1 MVRLNHEPYV
11 KNKKLT
17 GPCVVVIHAEWCGH
31 CKDFMPVFDNQIV
44 PSNNFDEE
52 LKDLLTLSSV
62 EEKEYSDA
70 KHLFGEIDG
79 YPTIRYITFDE
90 KGSPLKHDNNNNG
103 EIMKIDAVNIPR
115 NSEAVTKW
123 INSVVKRD
131 IKKKHKNHKSGDSN
145 GNSNKHN
152 NKHAHGMRGGS
163 KRVKRLVKRTK
174 KVLKRLVK
182 RTKRVKRA

>member
-1 MVRLNHEPYV
+1 MVRLKHEPYV
-11 KNKKLT
+11 KNKNLT
-17 GPCVVVIHAEWCGH
+17 GPCVIVIHAEWCGH

-62 EEKEYSDA
+62 EEKEYSNA

-90 KGSPLKHDNNNNG
+90 SGKPLKHNNNNNNNNG
-103 EIMKIDAVNIPR
+103 SIMKIDAVNIPR

-123 INSVVKRD
+123 INTVVKRD
-131 IKKKHKNHKSGDSN
+131 IKKKHKR
-145 GNSNKHN
+145 KHSES

-163 KRVKRLVKRTK
+163 KRTKRLVKR
-174 KVLKRLVK
+174 VVK
-182 RTKRVKRA
+182 RVVKKTKRVKRT

>member
-1 MVRLNHEPYV
+1 MVRLKHEPYV

-17 GPCVVVIHAEWCGH
+17 GPCVIVIHAEWCGH

-62 EEKEYSDA
+62 EEKEYSNA

-90 KGSPLKHDNNNNG
+90 KGEPLKHNNNNNNNNG
-103 EIMKIDAVNIPR
+103 SIMKIDAVNIPR

-123 INSVVKRD
+123 INTVVKRD
-131 IKKKHKNHKSGDSN
+131 IKKKHKRV
-145 GNSNKHN
+145 HN

-163 KRVKRLVKRTK
+163 KRTKRLVKR
-174 KVLKRLVK
+174 VVK
-182 RTKRVKRA
+182 RVVKKTKRVKRT